1 MNLAVGGTLDT
12 INENNNVTIRGNE
25 KNEQNLKLSKIAQIS
40 SFVFTTCCYIN
51 PMYTGNP
58 LTGTLAN
65 SKDPD
70 RNCLLRL
77 KQPWGTEIHH
87 NLEIQPN
94 ILAFKVRGGNSP
106 RFSIRKIVQLNH
118 ELGQKCSEITNKM
131 FKRTK
136 HP

>member
-1 MNLAVGGTLDT
+1 
-12 INENNNVTIRGNE
+12 
-25 KNEQNLKLSKIAQIS
+25 
-40 SFVFTTCCYIN
+40 
-51 PMYTGNP
+51 MYTGNP

-65 SKDPD
+65 SKDPGEMQHNAAFHQD
-70 RNCLLRL
+70 LNCLLRL
-77 KQPWGTEIHH
+77 KQPSGTEIHH

-106 RFSIRKIVQLNH
+106 RFSIRKIVQLNP